1 MGTEVQFDPE
11 YGSDITIINDTD
23 IPDSEVVSAI
33 NAQHPELAAL
43 TRWSQSMQTRGDSG
57 LIKRDRYLAP
67 RGVFQEILVAQ
78 EIAEGDDVVSNI
90 IDTTEQ
96 LAFNRIVVEC
106 EDPDEQDIWR
116 QIMEDIDIETRMREM
131 WREMFVASMVH
142 PMVWFGAPDEPY
154 KVSGKSDKGT
164 KRKKV
169 FSGLRVPL
177 GVSILDPLRVI
188 PVGNFAFGQEQL
200 AYLADREEIESI
212 KSGTDP
218 LFSKIISKQYQ
229 MEQRELATLQNETGD
244 RRAISRENVFLLK
257 PDAVQRLTATRS
269 SYQRF
274 PSIRMKSVFDL
285 LDLKAQLREM
295 DRQHLIGAS
304 NFILLVTKGTDD
316 LPAKAGEVDRLA
328 AQVKTASRI
337 PIIISDH
344 RVKIEIITP
353 NVDRT
358 LDSNRY
364 GVIDARIASRLY
376 QSFVTGKS
384 STGVGSD
391 DSVKLIRVVARSMEA
406 RRDAIRKLVMRQV
419 IMPTF
424 KMNESLTS
432 EPMLKFYPSRISMAF
447 DPNMAVYL
455 QDLRDRGDLSR
466 YTTLA
471 EIDIDE
477 ADEARKRELEAEKY
491 DDIFVPVQ
499 VPFSAPPVDPGAPA
513 QEDQKDPLPGNTKG
527 DGRRGGGKTGGGGTN
542 RQSVKS
548 GPGRGPG
555 KEKSRLKAS
564 LEQQQDTELQITIQ
578 QPDSE
583 DAGGER

>member
-23 IPDSEVVSAI
+23 IPDADVFKAI
-33 NAQHPELAAL
+33 NEQHPELAAL
-43 TRWSQSMQTRGDSG
+43 TRWSQNMQSRSESG

-78 EIAEGDDVVSNI
+78 EIAEDDDVVSNI

-106 EDPDEQDIWR
+106 DDQDEQDIWR
-116 QIMEDIDIETRMREM
+116 QMMDDLDIEARMREM

-142 PMVWFGAPDEPY
+142 PMVWFGAPEEPY
-154 KVSGKSDKGT
+154 KVKGKSDKGVA
-164 KRKKV
+164 RKKT
-169 FSGLRVPL
+169 FSGLQVPL
-177 GVSILDPLRVI
+177 GVSILDPLKVV
-188 PVGNFAFGQEQL
+188 PVGNFIFGQEQL
-200 AYLADREEIESI
+200 AYLADREEIEYI
-212 KSGTDP
+212 ESGTDP
-218 LFSKIISKQYQ
+218 LFSKIILKKYDMKQK
-229 MEQRELATLQNETGD
+229 ELATLQNETGD
-244 RRAISRENVFLLK
+244 RRAISYDNVYLLK
-257 PDAVQRLTATRS
+257 PDAVRRLTSTRS

-274 PSIRMKSVFDL
+274 PSVRMKSIFDL
-285 LDLKAQLREM
+285 LDMKAQLREM

-304 NFILLVTKGTDD
+304 NFILLVTKGTDE

-353 NVDRT
+353 DVDRT
-358 LDSNRY
+358 LDPNRY
-364 GVIDARIASRLY
+364 GVIDSRIAARLY

-384 STGVGSD
+384 STGVGGD
-391 DSVKLIRVVARSMEA
+391 DSLKLIRVVARSMEA
-406 RRDAIRKLVMRQV
+406 RRDAIRKLVMKQ
-419 IMPTF
+419 IILPTF
-424 KMNESLTS
+424 KMNDALTS
-432 EPMLKFYPSRISMAF
+432 EPVLKFYPSRISMAF

-455 QDLRDRGDLSR
+455 QDMRDRGDLSR

-477 ADEARKRELEAEKY
+477 ADEARKREMEADKY

-499 VPFSAPPVDPGAPA
+499 VPFSAPPVDPAAPKGDT
-513 QEDQKDPLPGNTKG
+513 QDPLPGNTKG

-548 GPGRGPG
+548 GPGRGPA
-555 KEKSRLKAS
+555 KEKASRLKDRLAA
-564 LEQQQDTELQITIQ
+564 EEPELQITVDE
-578 QPDSE
+578 PDSTP
-583 DAGGER
+583 GG